1 MLLVFFVIHLNIRFI
16 FNFQQI
22 LNKLLTDNLNLLYIL
37 IYHRI
42 KKNQN
47 FYPKYGS
54 RVQSTINFELI
65 VECFVCRKAF

>member
-42 KKNQN
+42 KKIKI
-47 FYPKYGS
+47 FIRSMG
-54 RVQSTINFELI
+54 RVSKVLSILN
-65 VECFVCRKAF
+65 